1 MTTKKEELKFVQ
13 KYVLFF
19 DICSSTSIIEDLI
32 RSERLKL
39 WRDLLIQLKNY
50 LQDESGNYGYKIYK
64 FIGDGW
70 VLLFEKNIQ
79 GKDLF
84 SFLKNLCIKFDSIYN
99 DKIKGILSVPIDVV
113 GISFGLDEGSLIKI
127 VMNSQTEYVGRAMNV
142 AARLQGA
149 IKDNENE
156 PQGKVLMSNKVY
168 VDLKHGIRKSYKIYS
183 VVRNLRNISEG
194 KKYRAKKLCLYM
206 KP

>member
-1 MTTKKEELKFVQ
+1 MTTEKNELKFVQ

-32 RSERLKL
+32 RLERLKL
-39 WRDLLIQLKNY
+39 WRDLLIQLKNF
-50 LQDESGNYGYKIYK
+50 LQDESNKYGYVIYK

-70 VLLFEKNIQ
+70 ILLFDKNIQ
-79 GKDLF
+79 GNNLF
-84 SFLKNLCIKFDSIYN
+84 SFLKSICIKFDDIYN
-99 DKIKGILSVPIDVV
+99 NNIKGVLSVPIDVV

-149 IKDNENE
+149 IKDNDNE
-156 PQGKVLMSNKVY
+156 PKGKVLMSNKVY

-194 KKYRAKKLCLYM
+194 KKYRAKKLCLFI